1 MALPMPQQP
10 ESAAVKTGGK
20 SAFIP
25 EFFAPLEITGLRSAQ
40 RVVLSTCQLGLV
52 PSQFETPDRLNLLL
66 TGGPPRFQMLVRT

>member
-1 MALPMPQQP
+1 MAST
-10 ESAAVKTGGK
+10 EHNTKDGASNAATSSRVKTGGK

-52 PSQFETPDRLNLLL
+52 LSLKLL
-66 TGGPPRFQMLVRT
+66 TD